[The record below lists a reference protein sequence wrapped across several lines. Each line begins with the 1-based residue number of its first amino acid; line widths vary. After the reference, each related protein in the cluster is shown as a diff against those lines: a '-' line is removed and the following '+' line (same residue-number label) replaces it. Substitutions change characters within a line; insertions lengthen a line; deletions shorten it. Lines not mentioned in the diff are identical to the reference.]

1 MLSVLSFKGIIQAP
15 KTEMER
21 DRFSLQN
28 TSFHYLKLPQWFFW
42 WGEISHTWSQA
53 QDICNTSIKLLAT
66 YWSECLGTMS
76 SSNIKK
82 KRLNTSCIG
91 TEVTKEIILKIPT
104 WHRTI
109 YSNVESVL
117 FCIKHKDAQSQSM
130 LGTINSRSITQS
142 PPHSNLLH

>member
-21 DRFSLQN
+21 DRFSLQS
-28 TSFHYLKLPQWFFW
+28 TSFHYLKLPQWFFGW
-42 WGEISHTWSQA
+42 REISHTWSQA

-82 KRLNTSCIG
+82 KKAEYFLYRHWSNQGDNFKNSYLAQNY
-91 TEVTKEIILKIPT
+91 ILQCWKC
-104 WHRTI
+104 
-109 YSNVESVL
+109 SVL
-117 FCIKHKDAQSQSM
+117 HK
-130 LGTINSRSITQS
+130 TQRCTVS
-142 PPHSNLLH
+142 VYVGNYRLQEYHSKPSTF